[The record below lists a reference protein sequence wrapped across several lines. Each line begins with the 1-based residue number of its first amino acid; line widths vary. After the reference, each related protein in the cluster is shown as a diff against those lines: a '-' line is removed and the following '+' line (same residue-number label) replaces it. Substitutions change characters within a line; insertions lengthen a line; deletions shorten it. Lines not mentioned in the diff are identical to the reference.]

1 VSEAKLAHR
10 NYGLLSDLV
19 DLRCELRRGIEK
31 RTAAAKSTDHLWR
44 QLHRVEDS
52 IGSGEFLEV
61 N

>member
-52 IGSGEFLEV
+52 IGPGEFLEV